1 MFPVTA
7 SDNVRPVDI
16 VTLAQVITSVTNLLF
31 VIVLAAGYYFTWRV
45 SQTTLE
51 EMRAQRTAMGRPLV
65 IVQEDYESLPEL
77 DVAIRNV
84 SEGAARDIEFEFSV
98 PIKSSNGFVV
108 SDLPYFKYGLDFL
121 PPNGEI
127 TCYWD
132 ELDSLLPFLE
142 SKNLRNGIH
151 VTVRYKDLT
160 GDSYHSQWRLN
171 PFLYKDTRLVRR
183 KGMGDLVNA
192 VERLALSKDGSSS
205 QAPVPEQT
213 SGQES

>member
-1 MFPVTA
+1 M
-7 SDNVRPVDI
+7 DI
-16 VTLAQVITSVTNLLF
+16 ATLAQLVTSVTNLLF
-31 VIVLAAGYYFTWRV
+31 VVVLAAGYYFTWRV

-84 SEGAARDIEFEFSV
+84 SEGAARDIEFAFSA
-98 PIKSSNGFVV
+98 PIESSNGFVV

-132 ELDSLLPFLE
+132 ELDSLLPYLE
-142 SKNLRNGIH
+142 SKNLQNGIH
-151 VTVRYKDLT
+151 VTVRYKDLS
-160 GDSYHSQWRLN
+160 GESYHSQWRLN
-171 PFLYKDTRLVRR
+171 PFLYKDTRLVKR
-183 KGMGDLVNA
+183 KGMVDLVNA
-192 VERLALSKDGSSS
+192 VEKMARSKDGNSS
-205 QAPVPEQT
+205 QTLVPDPPRRENP
-213 SGQES
+213 

>member
-1 MFPVTA
+1 M
-7 SDNVRPVDI
+7 DI
-16 VTLAQVITSVTNLLF
+16 VTLAQVVTSVTNLLF
-31 VIVLAAGYYFTWRV
+31 VIVLAGGYYFTWRV

-51 EMRAQRTAMGRPLV
+51 EVRAQRTAMGRPLV

-84 SEGAARDIEFEFSV
+84 SEGAARDIEFDFSV
-98 PIKSSNGFVV
+98 PIESSNGFVV

-142 SKNLRNGIH
+142 SQDLQNGIH

-160 GDSYHSQWRLN
+160 GDSYQSQWRLN

-192 VERLALSKDGSSS
+192 VERLALSKDGRPN
-205 QAPVPEQT
+205 QTPAPKQN
-213 SGQES
+213 SGQDG

>member
-1 MFPVTA
+1 LFPVSA

-16 VTLAQVITSVTNLLF
+16 VTLAQIINSVTNLLF
-31 VIVLAAGYYFTWRV
+31 VIVLAAGYCFTWRV

-77 DVAIRNV
+77 DVAMRNV

-98 PIKSSNGFVV
+98 PIKGSNGFVV

-121 PPNGEI
+121 PPHGEI

-142 SKNLRNGIH
+142 SKDLRNGIH

-160 GDSYHSQWRLN
+160 GDSYQSQWRLN

-183 KGMGDLVNA
+183 KGMGDLVNT
-192 VERLALSKDGSSS
+192 VERLALSKDGNAERLER
-205 QAPVPEQT
+205 Q
-213 SGQES
+213 

>member
-1 MFPVTA
+1 LFPVLA
-7 SDNVRPVDI
+7 SDKVRRVDI
-16 VTLAQVITSVTNLLF
+16 VALSQIVTSVTNTLF
-31 VIVLAAGYYFTWRV
+31 VLVLAAGYYYTWRV
-45 SQTTLE
+45 SQNTLR

-65 IVQEDYESLPEL
+65 IVQEDYEYLPEL

-84 SEGAARDIEFEFSV
+84 SEGAARDIEFEFST
-98 PIKSSNGFVV
+98 PIESSNGFVI

-142 SKNLRNGIH
+142 SKSLQNGIH
-151 VTVRYKDLT
+151 VTTRYRDLS
-160 GDSYHSQWRLN
+160 GELYQSQWRLN

-183 KGMGDLVNA
+183 KGMVDLVNA
-192 VERLALSKDGSSS
+192 VEKLTQSKDGSS
-205 QAPVPEQT
+205 
-213 SGQES
+213 

>member
-1 MFPVTA
+1 
-7 SDNVRPVDI
+7 VDI
-16 VTLAQVITSVTNLLF
+16 VTLAQAVTSVTNLLF
-31 VIVLAAGYYFTWRV
+31 VIVLAGGYYFTWRV

-84 SEGAARDIEFEFSV
+84 SEGAAPPPAARDIEFDFSV
-98 PIKSSNGFVV
+98 PIESSNGFVV

-142 SKNLRNGIH
+142 SQDLQNGIH

-160 GDSYHSQWRLN
+160 GDSYQSQWRLN
-171 PFLYKDTRLVRR
+171 PFLYIDTRLVRR
-183 KGMGDLVNA
+183 KGRGDLVNA
-192 VERLALSKDGSSS
+192 VERLARSSDSSPS
-205 QAPVPEQT
+205 QARDQT
-213 SGQES
+213 PGQKG

>member
-1 MFPVTA
+1 
-7 SDNVRPVDI
+7 VDI

-31 VIVLAAGYYFTWRV
+31 VIVLALGYYFTWRV
-45 SQTTLE
+45 SQTTLQ

-65 IVQEDYESLPEL
+65 IVEEDYESLPEL
-77 DVAIRNV
+77 DVTIRNV
-84 SEGAARDIEFEFSV
+84 CEGAARDIEFGFSA
-98 PIKSSNGFVV
+98 PIESSNGFVV

-142 SKNLRNGIH
+142 SKDLQNGIH
-151 VTVRYKDLT
+151 VTVRYKDLS

-183 KGMGDLVNA
+183 KGMVDLVNA
-192 VERLALSKDGSSS
+192 VERLATSKATSSS
-205 QAPVPEQT
+205 QTLVPERT
-213 SGQES
+213 SDQEN

>member
-1 MFPVTA
+1 
-7 SDNVRPVDI
+7 VDI
-16 VTLAQVITSVTNLLF
+16 VALSQIVTSVTNTLF
-31 VIVLAAGYYFTWRV
+31 VLVLAAGYYYTWRV
-45 SQTTLE
+45 SQNTLR

-65 IVQEDYESLPEL
+65 IVQEDYENLPEL

-84 SEGAARDIEFEFSV
+84 SEGAARDIEFEFST
-98 PIKSSNGFVV
+98 PIESSNGFVI

-142 SKNLRNGIH
+142 SKSLQNGIH
-151 VTVRYKDLT
+151 VTTRYRDLS
-160 GDSYHSQWRLN
+160 GELYQSQWRLN

-183 KGMGDLVNA
+183 KGMVDLVNA
-192 VERLALSKDGSSS
+192 VEKLTQSKDGSS
-205 QAPVPEQT
+205 
-213 SGQES
+213 

>member
-1 MFPVTA
+1 M
-7 SDNVRPVDI
+7 DI
-16 VTLAQVITSVTNLLF
+16 LTVAQVVTSVTNLMF
-31 VIVLAAGYYFTWRV
+31 VIVLAGGYYFTWRV

-84 SEGAARDIEFEFSV
+84 SEGAAKDIEFDFSV
-98 PIKSSNGFVV
+98 AIESSNGFVV

-142 SKNLRNGIH
+142 SKDLQNGIH

-160 GDSYHSQWRLN
+160 GDSYQSQWRLN

-183 KGMGDLVNA
+183 KGMVDLVNA
-192 VERLALSKDGSSS
+192 VERLARSTDGGPN
-205 QAPVPEQT
+205 QASAPHQT
-213 SGQES
+213 SGHKG

>member
-1 MFPVTA
+1 
-7 SDNVRPVDI
+7 VDI
-16 VTLAQVITSVTNLLF
+16 VTLAQIITSVTNLLF

-77 DVAIRNV
+77 DVAMRNV

-121 PPNGEI
+121 PPHGEI

-142 SKNLRNGIH
+142 SKDLRNDIH

-160 GDSYHSQWRLN
+160 GDSYQSQWRLN

-183 KGMGDLVNA
+183 KGMGDLVNT
-192 VERLALSKDGSSS
+192 VERLALSKDGNAERLER
-205 QAPVPEQT
+205 Q
-213 SGQES
+213 

>member
-1 MFPVTA
+1 LFPVSA

-77 DVAIRNV
+77 DVAIRNM

-98 PIKSSNGFVV
+98 PIESSNGFVV

-142 SKNLRNGIH
+142 SKDLRSGIH

-160 GDSYHSQWRLN
+160 GDSYQSQWRLN

-183 KGMGDLVNA
+183 KGMGDLVKA
-192 VERLALSKDGSSS
+192 VERLALSKDGRAARHEH
-205 QAPVPEQT
+205 Q
-213 SGQES
+213 